1 MFFYRNK
8 QGVADNAKE
17 IDLLKKMVK
26 ELEQKTIEDEK
37 MISELNVNVTNLTMN
52 EKLHYREAQD
62 NHEERKLHFC
72 YIWFFIF

>member
-62 NHEERKLHFC
+62 NHEERKLHF
-72 YIWFFIF
+72 YFI